1 MRATRLESNIT
12 VSVIICSLMVRSMIS
27 VSLRAIYGVM
37 EKVSL

>member
-12 VSVIICSLMVRSMIS
+12 VSVIISSLMVRSMIS